1 MIEVGRAAIVAAVTL
16 AILLAIAARPGG
28 TLVRS
33 TPARVALG
41 VVVGLVAMI
50 IVLESQIDLVPDSL
64 EAPLLTFS
72 AAAVALGCIFV
83 VVRKVVGQ

>member
-1 MIEVGRAAIVAAVTL
+1 VLEVGRAAIVAAVTL

-72 AAAVALGCIFV
+72 AAAVALGGIFLLV
-83 VVRKVVGQ
+83 HRMVAR